1 MDIEL
6 VKYETDAATGHMTVH
21 VRSVTTVGKNETI
34 HGPLKSYGIDP
45 DAMTSNYGG
54 DVDRWLAWVKD
65 RHQKFCGL
73 NQEMVAKVAAMKG
86 KKL

>member
-6 VKYETDAATGHMTVH
+6 ASYETNADTGHMTVH
-21 VRSVTTVGKNETI
+21 VRSVTQTGKNQI
-34 HGPLKSYGIDP
+34 VRGPLKSYGIDP
-45 DAMTSNYGG
+45 DAVTLNHDG
-54 DVDRWLAWVKD
+54 DIDKWLAWVKD
-65 RHQKFCGL
+65 RHQKFCGV